1 MTLFNVGD
9 VVSMNDFECTVVGQG
24 SRSWLYNVER
34 VQQPSGRVLT
44 HYNVPE
50 GMLKPIFSFGVSELM
65 SISPDFDNRMLQ
77 MMFGEEIATSLNV
90 GNTVPINPCKH
101 YNSTTFIAEENG
113 QGVLKLRCNDCGL
126 VQDASDYG

>member
-90 GNTVPINPCKH
+90 GNTVPINP
-101 YNSTTFIAEENG
+101 
-113 QGVLKLRCNDCGL
+113 
-126 VQDASDYG
+126 